1 LAGNAQHRPGG
12 SGPGAAAASQARS
25 GDSDALQQ
33 NYLTPGLS
41 GGSVTTVNGTTSFTP
56 NLACQKTATMVEIL
70 AQPSSTGDLG
80 TLTISRDKDLDG
92 TFDEALGAQTRLG
105 DLRQWHHCL

>member
-1 LAGNAQHRPGG
+1 
-12 SGPGAAAASQARS
+12 
-25 GDSDALQQ
+25 
-33 NYLTPGLS
+33 
-41 GGSVTTVNGTTSFTP
+41 
-56 NLACQKTATMVEIL
+56 MVEIL

-92 TFDEALGAQTRLG
+92 NFDEALGAQTRLG